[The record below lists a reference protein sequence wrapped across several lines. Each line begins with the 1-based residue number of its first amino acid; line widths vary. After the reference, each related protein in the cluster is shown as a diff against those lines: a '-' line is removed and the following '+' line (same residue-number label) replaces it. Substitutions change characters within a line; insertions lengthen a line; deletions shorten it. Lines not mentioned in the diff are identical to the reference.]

1 MLTTE
6 CYLIAELGVKI
17 RTKLSVWLVSSY
29 LNVVKL
35 LSVVLL
41 VVIVPYRQ
49 HCEAKIAGSGTGK
62 HTKLIASLTP

>member
-1 MLTTE
+1 
-6 CYLIAELGVKI
+6 
-17 RTKLSVWLVSSY
+17 
-29 LNVVKL
+29 VVKL